1 MSPKLI
7 QAGTPSIT
15 PGTGSPVSGQNVEAP
30 VGDSARTAIQVPAT
44 GSILSVEQAK
54 REFIGESYFQDNS
67 PSQ

>member
-1 MSPKLI
+1 MSQKLI
-7 QAGTPSIT
+7 QAGAPSTFPDI
-15 PGTGSPVSGQNVEAP
+15 GRPVSGQNVEAP
-30 VGDSARTAIQVPAT
+30 AGDAAPGGIQAPVT

>member
-15 PGTGSPVSGQNVEAP
+15 QDTGSPVSGQNVEAP
-30 VGDSARTAIQVPAT
+30 AGDAAPGGIQAPVT